1 MQKPLLLV
9 PLLALGLC
17 AGAQQSAKTKAAH
30 ATAVVPAKNFAP
42 PGAIIVPASSFVDRL
57 PKNDVIAEA
66 RSDGW
71 YFNNTAMVLNS
82 LTNLITW
89 INVPESGKYYIYV
102 RSSGAKN
109 QGFKVVVNDKVTAER
124 FGDTSLTWKRGTP
137 LEVKAGRAVVK
148 ITRINP
154 GSTVDVVVLSKNP
167 NLKEED
173 IKPYQLN
180 PDVELLKEYHSPLF
194 PGLPKFGD
202 VDGDKKTDFLVL
214 SPDFTATMF
223 DNSGKQLWQYK
234 APEENAKLRSEFEAP
249 GVIWDFDHDGKAE
262 VVHWRFIDGKEWLV
276 VANGMTGDIIR
287 KVSWPTQ
294 PLPHVYN
301 NFRLAIAKLTKGA
314 PNEIAVFTDMGGTI
328 NTTLYD
334 SNLKLLWQH
343 TEKRQKD
350 NQGHYIYPLDIDGDG
365 IDEIL
370 VGSELLDAKGKEIW
384 NRFDLVNDNHDHADS
399 YKLIDM
405 DHDGKL
411 DIVISNS
418 ETGVYAI
425 KGMTKEIIWQNVA
438 EHSQQLD
445 VGDFLKGVPG
455 PQTVI
460 GGRTYG
466 NRQAGEPYLGSQL
479 YWFDNQG
486 NLVNMWPHGFPING
500 NPNFVSGNWKGDGK
514 RQVFWY
520 KWKLNDKG
528 EGELY
533 FPDQVY
539 HIFDFT
545 GRGADEV
552 ITFGRGV
559 MRVYGSRSAIHTG
572 KDRKADLRYLQLN
585 VANHTHY

>member
-9 PLLALGLC
+9 PLLALGLF
-17 AGAQQSAKTKAAH
+17 AGAQPSAKTKTTHSAAV
-30 ATAVVPAKNFAP
+30 APAKNFAP
-42 PGAIIVPASSFVDRL
+42 PGTVIVPASSFVDRL
-57 PKNDVIAEA
+57 PKNDIIAEA
-66 RSDGW
+66 RGDGW

-89 INVPESGKYYIYV
+89 VNVPESGKYYIYA

-124 FGDTSLTWKRGTP
+124 FGDTALTWKRAAP

-154 GSTVDVVVLSKNP
+154 GSTVDVVVLSKTP

-249 GVIWDFDHDGKAE
+249 GVLWDFDHDGKAE
-262 VVHWRFIDGKEWLV
+262 VVHWRLIDGKEWLV
-276 VANGMTGDIIR
+276 IANGMTGDIIR
-287 KVSWPTQ
+287 KVEWPTQ

-466 NRQAGEPYLGSQL
+466 NRNAGEPYLGSQL

-559 MRVYGSRSAIHTG
+559 MRVYGSRTAIHTG